1 MSKLTHQS
9 LTPGN
14 FFPTISLAG
23 LIVGPPNLKT
33 TTLVVVYRGHFC
45 PFCKMT
51 LLELKAKYEAL
62 KAAGIE
68 VIAISADP
76 EGSWIFFLL
85 AVVQLFV

>member
-14 FFPTISLAG
+14 TFPTISLASG
-23 LIVGPPNLKT
+23 LTVGPPNLKT

-51 LLELKAKYEAL
+51 LLELKEKYEAL
-62 KAAGIE
+62 KAAGID
-68 VIAISADP
+68 VVAFSADP
-76 EGSWIFFLL
+76 EG
-85 AVVQLFV
+85 